1 MWREALGALV
11 LVDLLWIGA
20 FVADALRAPD
30 ASELEVTREPPA
42 AFSVGRAQPVRYRWR
57 ARTGRR
63 VALRVRESWPAPLG
77 GDTRPDRAVTVPAGG
92 VATETLAVRPTARGV
107 GEGGRIDVRAE
118 GPWGLAARQL
128 RLDRPWRATVY
139 PRLDEGAVRG
149 LPAQSQ
155 RRREAGMRNVR
166 WRGAGRLVE
175 SLREWVPGDDV
186 RSIDWKATARRGK
199 TIARQYEDE
208 RRQPVLL
215 VIDAG
220 RMLTAEVDGVAR
232 LEAVIE
238 AAVRLAYAAAA
249 QDDDIGVLVFA
260 DTVQRFVPPRRGARA
275 LRAVLD
281 ALAAA
286 EGRLVEPDYAAVF
299 RRLAVEN
306 RKRALVVLFTDVI
319 DRGASR
325 AFVTQ
330 AAGLR
335 PRHLP
340 VAVTLRQPALER
352 LAAARPATPAAAFER
367 AAAEELLLARAD
379 ALAEMRRQGVVIVDV
394 PPAEAAEAVVEQ
406 YHQLKRRGLL

>member
-1 MWREALGALV
+1 MK
-11 LVDLLWIGA
+11 
-20 FVADALRAPD
+20 
-30 ASELEVTREPPA
+30 LEVSSDVLPHPRERVWALLQDP
-42 AFSVGRAQPVRYRWR
+42 SVL
-57 ARTGRR
+57 AR
-63 VALRVRESWPAPLG
+63 LLP
-77 GDTRPDRAVTVPAGG
+77 G
-92 VATETLAVRPTARGV
+92 VL
-107 GEGGRIDVRAE
+107 
-118 GPWGLAARQL
+118 
-128 RLDRPWRATVY
+128 
-139 PRLDEGAVRG
+139 
-149 LPAQSQ
+149 
-155 RRREAGMRNVR
+155 MRN
-166 WRGAGRLVE
+166 E
-175 SLREWVPGDDV
+175 SLQFRCMP
-186 RSIDWKATARRGK
+186 TH
-199 TIARQYEDE
+199 
-208 RRQPVLL
+208 L
-215 VIDAG
+215 VVDSHDSPFTRTIDAG

-286 EGRLVEPDYAAVF
+286 EGKLVEPDYAAVF

-340 VAVTLRQPALER
+340 VVPTH
-352 LAAARPATPAAAFER
+352 RP
-367 AAAEELLLARAD
+367 
-379 ALAEMRRQGVVIVDV
+379 
-394 PPAEAAEAVVEQ
+394 
-406 YHQLKRRGLL
+406 